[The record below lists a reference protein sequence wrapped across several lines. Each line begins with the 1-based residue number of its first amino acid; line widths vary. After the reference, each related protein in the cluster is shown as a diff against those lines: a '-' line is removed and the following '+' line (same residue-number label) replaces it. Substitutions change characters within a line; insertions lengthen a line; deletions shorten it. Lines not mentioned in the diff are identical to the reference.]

1 LYIFK
6 DTKKGRRRY
15 MVNNMSSDSSSIEP
29 SLDAALDDSSPLR
42 ANHHLDASSPL
53 PFSDSDENATT
64 TPSNNDEPNTTTIP
78 SPPSLSSSSF
88 GRIKEP
94 PNCTDQ
100 SMRALATPTEKLRQL
115 AFPPP
120 RPLNGTS
127 TISTIITSAASTTAT
142 LSEPHPAMIVR
153 QQSRQG
159 RQHQRSKPGG
169 VRQVTGCVPILRN
182 AQILLVSASRK
193 NTWILPKGGWE
204 SDETM
209 AVAAVRETFEE
220 AGVTGTLRP
229 GPPLPPVTCHSR
241 KVDSPVSEVS
251 FYCLYVQHV
260 ADDWPEQGRLRRAV
274 SIETALELVR
284 PEFRPLLTLVQAQ
297 LLHHWPDDIDIAD
310 AACTGEEGIP

>member
-1 LYIFK
+1 
-6 DTKKGRRRY
+6 
-15 MVNNMSSDSSSIEP
+15 MSSDSSSIEP
-29 SLDAALDDSSPLR
+29 SRDAADDDSPPR
-42 ANHHLDASSPL
+42 ANHHLDSISSPL
-53 PFSDSDENATT
+53 PASDIDYATT
-64 TPSNNDEPNTTTIP
+64 TPLSNDDPNNTTTP
-78 SPPSLSSSSF
+78 SPPSLSSSTF

-120 RPLNGTS
+120 RNGTS
-127 TISTIITSAASTTAT
+127 TTTTTTITSASSTTT
-142 LSEPHPAMIVR
+142 TTISEPHPAMIVHPSMIVR

-159 RQHQRSKPGG
+159 RQNQRWKPGG

-284 PEFRPLLTLVQAQ
+284 PEFRPLLTLVQTQ
-297 LLHHWPDDIDIAD
+297 LLHRWPDDIDIAD
-310 AACTGEEGIP
+310 AACTGEEDIP